1 MIPFAFETFYWCQI
15 LKKKERKPYYNNL
28 LGISNWRKDNG
39 RMIGYNSVGLLDLN
53 VVNLRVDLD
62 VHRYLTQE
70 QYIQKQ

>member
-1 MIPFAFETFYWCQI
+1 MIPFTFETFYWCQI
-15 LKKKERKPYYNNL
+15 FKKKERKAYYNNL

-62 VHRYLTQE
+62 VHSYLTQE